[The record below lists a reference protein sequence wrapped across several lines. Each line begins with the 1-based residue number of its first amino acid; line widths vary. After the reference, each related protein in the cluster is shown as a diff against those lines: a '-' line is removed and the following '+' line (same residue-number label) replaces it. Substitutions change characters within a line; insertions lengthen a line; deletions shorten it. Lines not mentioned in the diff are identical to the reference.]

1 MHAKSKIKQKRRTT
15 TLLVL
20 ANIVFGFVF
29 ILPLLWMVASALKPE
44 QRIFQ
49 DIGSWKAFV
58 PVGFTFENFRQM
70 LERVPMF
77 KYIWNSIV
85 YITIMLSVSLIVN
98 SLCGYALAKFQ
109 FKGKKFFLSLIIAL
123 MVFPFDSIVVPL
135 FVVIAKMHLLNTR
148 LALILP
154 FTARCFSIF
163 MFRQFFLDIP
173 DELLDAAK
181 IDGAGQVSTFVKI
194 VLPISGP
201 VFATVFI
208 LDYVMHWSDFIWP
221 LIVLVDDTYRTV
233 QLGIQ
238 AFFTDPPVYYGPVMA
253 ALTLAVLP
261 MVILFLFFQ
270 KYYVAGISTTG
281 LKG

>member
-1 MHAKSKIKQKRRTT
+1 MRAKSKIKQKRRTT

-58 PVGFTFENFRQM
+58 PVGFTFDNFRQM

-163 MFRQFFLDIP
+163 MFRQFFLDVP

>member
-135 FVVIAKMHLLNTR
+135 FV
-148 LALILP
+148 
-154 FTARCFSIF
+154 
-163 MFRQFFLDIP
+163 
-173 DELLDAAK
+173 
-181 IDGAGQVSTFVKI
+181 
-194 VLPISGP
+194 
-201 VFATVFI
+201 
-208 LDYVMHWSDFIWP
+208 
-221 LIVLVDDTYRTV
+221 
-233 QLGIQ
+233 
-238 AFFTDPPVYYGPVMA
+238 
-253 ALTLAVLP
+253 
-261 MVILFLFFQ
+261 
-270 KYYVAGISTTG
+270 
-281 LKG
+281 